1 MRVNLPI
8 TNVETVVRDDQYL
21 ISKTDLKGRI
31 IYANPAFIDVSGFTR
46 EELIG
51 KAHNIVRH
59 PEMPPQAYADLWQT
73 LESGKPW
80 LGVVKNRRKDGG
92 FYWVLANVYGVYEN
106 GELSHY
112 ASVRV
117 KASDEQIQ
125 AAEALYAAINENSSR
140 AYTVQ
145 QGRRTR
151 TTWRK
156 VIDWVAAPFRSTL
169 RAQLFR
175 VTSLGVAAIILA
187 SVFAALGGVPQN
199 IQWLVWPLIG
209 IFTVG
214 MLAYGWCLSQRILE
228 AIENVAEAS
237 RQFAAGNLN
246 YQLPDKREGDISR
259 LNFYLDVMR
268 KSLISIGDDVLEGVK
283 TTRQTA
289 HELAH
294 NNTHLSARTED
305 QAASLQETAA
315 AMEEITVTVQQN
327 SDNAQL
333 AAQLADESMQI
344 AERGGHVVNDV
355 VNTMEN
361 IQQGSREISDIVTLI
376 EGIAFQ
382 TNILAL
388 NATVESARA
397 GEAGKSFAV
406 VAAEVRNL
414 ALRSSDAAKEVKAL
428 IDQSN
433 ARISTGSEQV
443 ALAGK
448 TMAEIVDS
456 VERVSAIMAEIS
468 TASSEQSTGILQI
481 NQAIGQ
487 MELVT
492 QQNANLVHELGNT
505 VNTLT

>member
-1 MRVNLPI
+1 
-8 TNVETVVRDDQYL
+8 
-21 ISKTDLKGRI
+21 
-31 IYANPAFIDVSGFTR
+31 
-46 EELIG
+46 
-51 KAHNIVRH
+51 
-59 PEMPPQAYADLWQT
+59 
-73 LESGKPW
+73 
-80 LGVVKNRRKDGG
+80 
-92 FYWVLANVYGVYEN
+92 
-106 GELSHY
+106 
-112 ASVRV
+112 
-117 KASDEQIQ
+117 
-125 AAEALYAAINENSSR
+125 
-140 AYTVQ
+140 
-145 QGRRTR
+145 
-151 TTWRK
+151 
-156 VIDWVAAPFRSTL
+156 
-169 RAQLFR
+169 
-175 VTSLGVAAIILA
+175 
-187 SVFAALGGVPQN
+187 
-199 IQWLVWPLIG
+199 
-209 IFTVG
+209 
-214 MLAYGWCLSQRILE
+214 
-228 AIENVAEAS
+228 
-237 RQFAAGNLN
+237 
-246 YQLPDKREGDISR
+246 
-259 LNFYLDVMR
+259 
-268 KSLISIGDDVLEGVK
+268 
-283 TTRQTA
+283 
-289 HELAH
+289 
-294 NNTHLSARTED
+294 TED

-333 AAQLADESMQI
+333 AAQLANESMEI

-388 NATVESARA
+388 NAAVESARA

-505 VNTLT
+505 VNTLTTETQELNETIGVFNTGHNKQETDVRKLRAKIRQQQKTLEHS